1 MTPRLQLVHEVE
13 AATGGRVVVIGGGLA
28 LMMDRTPVA
37 TVARSQDHDG
47 DIRRLGVGWCAYVV
61 GLALARRIQL
71 EEA

>member
-1 MTPRLQLVHEVE
+1 MSPRLQLVCEVE

-28 LMMDRTPVA
+28 LMVGCTPVA
-37 TVARSQDHDG
+37 TVVRSRDHDG

-61 GLALARRIQL
+61 AMHLARRL